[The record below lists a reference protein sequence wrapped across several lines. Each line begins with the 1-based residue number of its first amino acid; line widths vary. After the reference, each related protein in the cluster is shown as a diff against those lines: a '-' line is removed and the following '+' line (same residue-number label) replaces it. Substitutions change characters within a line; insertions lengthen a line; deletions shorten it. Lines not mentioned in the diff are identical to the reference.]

1 MSLPILPNYLKAP
14 VFRQSKEWQYRGF
27 DCNLS
32 DSMDSSVQTS
42 LDVIRCLV
50 PGVEGIIVSDKE
62 GVLMVESTGGTPIFA
77 SYLDT

>member
-1 MSLPILPNYLKAP
+1 M
-14 VFRQSKEWQYRGF
+14 
-27 DCNLS
+27 
-32 DSMDSSVQTS
+32 QTS

-77 SYLDT
+77 S